1 MMRLSKPP
9 DLVFNFKYTSF
20 PDLRI
25 ITVLLIFTVF
35 SVPFTETSF
44 SNQSLFLSWI
54 VVGGAITATII
65 GLLFLMKFLCEKR
78 YGQSIPLSLIVL
90 GGGALGGLKG
100 ASTEFFINLVAI
112 GQAVPWDEMAVRA
125 YSGSFLGVGLG
136 FAFSLK
142 ATYSD
147 EISKNYNKFHDEN
160 QRLTEEIATMGREL
174 DLLRDES
181 QDRILKKIIQ
191 NITPIATLDFL
202 ATDPEKNWRQISEAL
217 RVGLSKRVRQESYDL
232 NYVGDKPL
240 SIKEQIQKIFL
251 LEKVNLHPRVL
262 ALVQFSTGASI
273 TYIDWNPQG
282 SALQLLMNTFVSIIV
297 TTYFRTLLRG
307 RANPSKAF
315 NLLIIWGVIFVNGS
329 LYALVGFILWSKFD
343 PFFQISLFFW
353 HTFLVLTISSV
364 SEIIQYMNVQKDLQE
379 NVYQDLI
386 DKRRVMKDHL
396 ESQRNEISKHLHGF
410 LITKIHSSATLLD
423 NYAENGDFMSYRSEL
438 TKLLKEFTIEGLRS
452 SLNRD
457 VVSSDYF
464 SNLLESWDG
473 MIGISLQVPE
483 TLNLTVKKAQRIE
496 LAHVIEEL
504 ISNAYRHGEAQ
515 QITITVRWL
524 GDDTLEIEA
533 TDNGKGAVLPVKP
546 GLGSKIFQ
554 MASDGNWSLRNNPS
568 EGVHVKL
575 IVQLYDPESQVG
587 LTSAE
592 HEDVDQPVGQTP

>member
-9 DLVFNFKYTSF
+9 DLVFNFKYASF
-20 PDLRI
+20 PDLKI
-25 ITVLLIFTVF
+25 LVPLLVFTVF
-35 SVPFTETSF
+35 SVPFTEAELTETK
-44 SNQSLFLSWI
+44 LFLSWLR
-54 VVGGAITATII
+54 VGAIVTSVII

-112 GQAVPWDEMAVRA
+112 GDAFPWDEMAVRA

-142 ATYSD
+142 ATYTR
-147 EISKNYNKFHDEN
+147 EISKTYNKFHDEN
-160 QRLTEEIATMGREL
+160 QKLSEEIATMGQEL
-174 DLLRDES
+174 NLLRDET
-181 QDRILKKIIQ
+181 QGRILKKIIE
-191 NITPIATLDFL
+191 NIRPIGTLDFL
-202 ATDPEKNWRQISEAL
+202 AADPERNWRKISEAL
-217 RVGLSKRVRQESYDL
+217 RIGLAKRVRQESYDL

-240 SIKEQIQKIFL
+240 SIKEQIQRVFL
-251 LEKVNLHPRVL
+251 LERVNLHPRVL

-282 SALQLLMNTFVSIIV
+282 SALQLIINTFVSIIV

-315 NLLIIWGVIFVNGS
+315 NLFIISGVIVVNGS
-329 LYALVGFILWSKFD
+329 LYALVGYVLWSKFD
-343 PFFQISLFFW
+343 PLFQISLFFW

-364 SEIIQYMNVQKDLQE
+364 SEIIQYMNVQKDLQK
-379 NVYQDLI
+379 NVHQDLI
-386 DKRRVMKDHL
+386 DKRRVLKDHL

-423 NYAENGDFMSYRSEL
+423 RYAEKGDFESYKSEL
-438 TKLLKEFTIEGLRS
+438 TKLLSEFTIEGLQS

-457 VVSSDYF
+457 VVSPDYF

-483 TLNLTVKKAQRIE
+483 TLSLAIKKTQRIE

-515 QITITVRWL
+515 LITITVRWL
-524 GDDTLEIEA
+524 DEDSLEIAA

-546 GLGSKIFQ
+546 GLGSKIFE

-575 IVQLYDPESQVG
+575 IVQLYEAESQVG
-587 LTSAE
+587 PNSAE
-592 HEDVDQPVGQTP
+592 YEASVPPVGQTP